1 MDVVTNVKTVKL
13 FANVRHEDNA
23 ILAAMKGYFKR
34 SLDRAEV
41 MVLFR
46 FLLLVLAGIM
56 PIVLIGYSV
65 VQWSNGLAT
74 VSRVFHGHYPSWL
87 SLIIHRLSF
96 CWLLWSPR

>member
-1 MDVVTNVKTVKL
+1 MVTNVKTVKL

-23 ILAAMKGYFKR
+23 ILGAMKGYFER

-74 VSRVFHGHYPSWL
+74 VGQIAPQAPLVCDWRK
-87 SLIIHRLSF
+87 
-96 CWLLWSPR
+96 